1 LLSRGMATWMQVCL
15 TQATTTPCQPPAP
28 AAPGM
33 LPQPEYVY
41 ALAALVMGEL
51 TTLAVNRAEVDH
63 D

>member
-1 LLSRGMATWMQVCL
+1 MAAWMQVCL
-15 TQATTTPCQPPAP
+15 TQTAARCQPPAP

-41 ALAALVMGEL
+41 ALAALVMGEW